1 MSRAESMVCGEI
13 STQADQYSVSAGSD
27 NMAGDSKV
35 VCPTGDF
42 IVNVLAGWR
51 EFQNF
56 SRQLGYFDRREVLCI
71 YLRYGSRETLHMD
84 QD

>member
-1 MSRAESMVCGEI
+1 MALVPRNFAWIFRMAFFKNFARAKKG
-13 STQADQYSVSAGSD
+13 TRH
-27 NMAGDSKV
+27 SKV
-35 VCPTGDF
+35 VCPTGYF
-42 IVNVLAGWR
+42 IVKVLASWR